1 LGPDKEN
8 DWSDAGWLAQ
18 FYSKKTIQPVVV
30 RQKCTWQFISVVNKV
45 SGRCLRPVSLGFAR
59 VYENP
64 DASNSTRSFFT
75 APEVFGQ
82 VMNNNF

>member
-1 LGPDKEN
+1 MTGQTQ
-8 DWSDAGWLAQ
+8 AGWRSFIAKRPFNPWL
-18 FYSKKTIQPVVV
+18 FGK
-30 RQKCTWQFISVVNKV
+30 KCTWQFISVVNKV